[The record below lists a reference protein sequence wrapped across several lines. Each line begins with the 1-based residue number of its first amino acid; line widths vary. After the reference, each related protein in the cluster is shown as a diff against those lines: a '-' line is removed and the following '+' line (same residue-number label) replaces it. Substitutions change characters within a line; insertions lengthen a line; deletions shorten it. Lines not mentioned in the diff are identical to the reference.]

1 MNVLALCQKMA
12 VFFFCIL
19 VGFLAAKG
27 GVMDTQSN
35 KKLSALVV
43 NVTNPLQILA
53 SALVGGT
60 LMPRAQ
66 LLRLCGLVVLMY
78 AALIVLSL
86 PVVRLLRIDPAQSGV
101 YRFMFILGN
110 TGFLGYPVVES
121 LLGEAAG
128 FYVTLFVLVFQL
140 VCWSYGVS
148 LIRGEPRFRFHWN
161 VLLRPCVL
169 AALVSFAIRLTGL
182 QAPALV
188 YQAIDTVGDL
198 TSPLVMMILGCSL
211 AQLRFS
217 QIFGNWR
224 IYVLIVLKMLLV
236 PLLAYFALRPV
247 LHDQT
252 ALYVMTVILC
262 MPVASNTTL
271 ISYQYGAD
279 ETVASSGVFVSTLV
293 CLVSV
298 PAMVWLLFG

>member
-169 AALVSFAIRLTGL
+169 AALVSFAIRLIGL

-252 ALYVMTVILC
+252 ALCVMTVILC

-298 PAMVWLLFG
+298 PAMAWLLFG

>member
-1 MNVLALCQKMA
+1 MDLMALCQKMA

-19 VGFLAAKG
+19 VGFLAAKA

-35 KKLSALVV
+35 KKLSSLVV
-43 NVTNPLQILA
+43 NVTNPMQILA
-53 SALVGGT
+53 SALAGGT
-60 LMPRAQ
+60 LLPRVQLLWLCGLIVLMYLALILLSRTLVP
-66 LLRLCGLVVLMY
+66 LLRLR
-78 AALIVLSL
+78 
-86 PVVRLLRIDPAQSGV
+86 PEQSGV

-110 TGFLGYPVVES
+110 TGFLGYPVVEA
-121 LLGEAAG
+121 LLGVEAS

-148 LIRGEPRFRFHWN
+148 LIKAEARFHLHWR

-169 AALVSFAIRLTGL
+169 AALIAFALRLLGL

-188 YQAIDTVGDL
+188 YQALDTIGDI
-198 TSPLVMMILGCSL
+198 TSPIVMLILGCSL
-211 AQLRFS
+211 AQMRFG

-224 IYVLIVLKMLLV
+224 IYVLIVLKMFLM
-236 PLLAYFALRPV
+236 PLLAYFALRHV
-247 LHDQT
+247 LTDQT
-252 ALYVMTVILC
+252 ALCVMTVILC

-271 ISYQYGAD
+271 LSYQYGAD
-279 ETVASSGVFVSTLV
+279 ETIASSGVFVSTLV

-298 PAMVWLLFG
+298 PALVWLLFG